1 MELSPFWFGLYKL
14 VKFAV
19 YPYTWLVVL
28 TGAATVLAFLPSSA
42 IRRRWLRVLTAA
54 TLSIVWLL
62 GAPFAATIALG
73 LLEAQY
79 PPFDRATTARFDA
92 IIVLSGGV
100 SGAGSLRPTDQLT
113 GHSVQRTLCGADLFA
128 QGFAQRL
135 VLSGGDSV
143 IFGEGPR
150 EAIAMKKLAV
160 RLGVPEDSVLL
171 EEQSRSTYENA
182 VGVKRVLGESSIL
195 LVTSA
200 SHMPRA
206 VALFRKQGFNV
217 TPAPCN
223 YDVREWPQF
232 WQNWDPFALVPDL
245 LSFSATTRAI
255 TEVVGMIAYRI
266 TGKL

>member
-28 TGAATVLAFLPSSA
+28 TSAATVLAFLPSSA
-42 IRRRWLRVLTAA
+42 IRRRWLRILTVA

-79 PPFDRATTARFDA
+79 PPFDRTTATRFDA
-92 IIVLSGGV
+92 IIVLGGGV
-100 SGAGSLRPTDQLT
+100 NGAGSLRPTDQLT
-113 GHSVQRTLCGADLFA
+113 GLNVQRTLCGTDLFA
-128 QGFAQRL
+128 QGFSQRL
-135 VLSGGDSV
+135 VLSGGDGA
-143 IFGEGPR
+143 IFGEGPK
-150 EAIAMKKLAV
+150 EAVEMKRLAV
-160 RLGVPEDSVLL
+160 RVGVPEQAILL
-171 EEQSRSTYENA
+171 EEQARSTYENA
-182 VGVKRVLGESSIL
+182 VEVKRVLGQGSIL

-206 VALFRKQGFNV
+206 LALFRKQGFEV

-223 YDVREWPQF
+223 FHVREWPQF
-232 WQNWDPFALVPDL
+232 WKNWDPFTLIPDL
-245 LSFSATTRAI
+245 RSLSETTMAI

>member
-14 VKFAV
+14 VKYAV

-28 TGAATVLAFLPSSA
+28 TGAATALAFLPSSA
-42 IRRRWLRVLTAA
+42 IRRRWLRILTIA
-54 TLSIVWLL
+54 TMSIVWLL

-79 PPFDRATTARFDA
+79 PPFDRAAAARFDA
-92 IIVLSGGV
+92 ILVLSGGV

-113 GHSVQRTLCGADLFA
+113 GLSTQRTLCGADLFA

-135 VLSGGDSV
+135 VLAGGDGA

-150 EAIAMKKLAV
+150 EAIEMKKLAV
-160 RLGVPEDSVLL
+160 RLGVPEDSILL

-182 VGVKRVLGESSIL
+182 VGVKRLLDGASIL

-206 VALFRKQGFNV
+206 VALFRKQGLDV

-255 TEVVGMIAYRI
+255 TEVVGMITYRI

>member
-19 YPYTWLVVL
+19 YPYTWLAVL
-28 TGAATVLAFLPSSA
+28 TAAATVLAFLPSSA
-42 IRRRWLRVLTAA
+42 IRRRWLRILTVA
-54 TLSIVWLL
+54 TVSIVWLL
-62 GAPFAATIALG
+62 GSPFAATITLG

-79 PPFDRATTARFDA
+79 PPFDRTTATRFDA
-92 IIVLSGGV
+92 IIVLGGGV

-113 GHSVQRTLCGADLFA
+113 GLNMQRTFCGTDLFA

-135 VLSGGDSV
+135 VLSGGDGS

-150 EAIAMKKLAV
+150 EAVEMKRLAV
-160 RLGVPEDSVLL
+160 RLGVPKQAILL
-171 EEQSRSTYENA
+171 EEQARSTYENA
-182 VGVKRVLGESSIL
+182 VGAKRVLGGTSVL
-195 LVTSA
+195 MVTSA

-206 VALFRKQGFNV
+206 MALFRKQGLDV

-223 YDVREWPQF
+223 YHVREWPQF
-232 WQNWDPFALVPDL
+232 WQNWDPFTLIPDL
-245 LSFSATTRAI
+245 HSLSETTMAI